1 MQLFCFIFAAQLKKS
16 LRCVMFLENFTMTS
30 DQNLDVISPFVHV
43 AEAVKLT
50 NCPRSTLIKY
60 SELGLFVPMV
70 RLLGNRI
77 AFIRSDVL
85 AWVESRVASAK
96 GVA

>member
-1 MQLFCFIFAAQLKKS
+1 MVSLIEHQL
-16 LRCVMFLENFTMTS
+16 MTQDS
-30 DQNLDVISPFVHV
+30 NLAVISPFVLLPEV
-43 AEAVKLT
+43 VKLT
-50 NCPRSTLIKY
+50 NQPRSTILKY
-60 SELGLFVPMV
+60 TKTGQFVPMV

-85 AWVESRVASAK
+85 AWVDSRVASAK

>member
-1 MQLFCFIFAAQLKKS
+1 
-16 LRCVMFLENFTMTS
+16 MTTNS
-30 DQNLDVISPFVHV
+30 NLDVISPFIHIP
-43 AEAVKLT
+43 ETVKLT
-50 NCPRSTLIKY
+50 GCPRSTLIKY

-85 AWVESRVASAK
+85 AWVDSRVASARE
-96 GVA
+96 AANDE